1 MPLTRADLLATV
13 VMDSLAL
20 FFLSLLSMALP
31 YETKESSEFLTMNE
45 FFIETEVGVSNSPL
59 TTVVSLA
66 PIVTVSPFRAFAAED
81 LLRVLR
87 SLMEPPKRFG
97 ELSVF

>member
-1 MPLTRADLLATV
+1 
-13 VMDSLAL
+13 
-20 FFLSLLSMALP
+20 MALP

-66 PIVTVSPFRAFAAED
+66 APIVTVSPFSAFAADD

-87 SLMEPPKRFG
+87 SLMEPPRRFG
-97 ELSVF
+97 ELSFF

>member
-1 MPLTRADLLATV
+1 
-13 VMDSLAL
+13 
-20 FFLSLLSMALP
+20 
-31 YETKESSEFLTMNE
+31 
-45 FFIETEVGVSNSPL
+45 
-59 TTVVSLA
+59 VVSLA